1 MIEIYGK
8 PQCPFCD
15 KAKNLCETRK
25 FKYTYKSLGTDYT
38 REELLEQFPNART
51 VPQIVINGE
60 KIGGYDQFTKYLEET
75 NYTGT
80 GHSL

>member
-8 PQCPFCD
+8 PQCPFCE
-15 KAKNLCETRK
+15 KAKSLCETRG

-38 REELLEQFPNART
+38 RDELMEQFPNART
-51 VPQIVINGE
+51 VPQIVIGGK
-60 KIGGYDQFTKYLEET
+60 KIGGYDQFTQYIDDT
-75 NYTGT
+75 GYNGT

>member
-15 KAKNLCETRK
+15 KAKNLCETRG

-38 REELLEQFPNART
+38 REELMEQFPNART
-51 VPQIVINGE
+51 VPQIVINGN
-60 KIGGYDQFTKYLEET
+60 KIGGYDQFTQYLDDT
-75 NYTGT
+75 GYNGT
-80 GHSL
+80 GHTL